1 MHRIRIVAAFVA
13 LAVSAFI
20 VLGLDVHGAL
30 AATTW
35 EHSKSKVATNLDS
48 DLISTVTL
56 SIPTADEQ
64 LTTEVCFVL
73 DKSQF
78 SATKEPALQLLS
90 ALKDA
95 AEQNGAKVKVDI
107 IGFNRAVAF
116 AETYDLSTQYDQI
129 VEAFNTEAHGGT
141 NMHAGL
147 LKAQEV
153 LASDTSIPNSR
164 KYMILVSD
172 GDTYLYCKNG
182 DYTTP
187 YSRSYGPIE
196 SAASAAYGGFYADW
210 LYNASSMDGNVSR
223 PTTSS
228 SAEWEAYF
236 EDVVA
241 RNEESGGDQYDFI
254 WYYYDHNWTSLTTDE
269 VLADGFLMQP
279 RVVRS
284 ASNTDM
290 ALYYAASTYHELASM
305 YHCYAVAAQ
314 SLASSDL
321 GKEGFMD
328 YLNDGA
334 STGFDD
340 IENQILYLLGAGST
354 VDDYMGYVEGDYN
367 FDLVNPADMTITVDS
382 SDGSTVTYSAV
393 MIEENHYG
401 FGPQLSDGTYSYEVT
416 YVPGDKG
423 ADEHITWKTNV
434 NVSNFTH
441 VQLHYK
447 VKLTNPADEPGTY
460 GVYDADGSQG
470 ETGLYTNSNA
480 ILHPVASDGTAGEDE
495 DFSKPTVSYTMYQ
508 VTYTDGV
515 DDAEIFADQSF
526 VVLANSA
533 TPAFDGTPTRE
544 GYTFKGWDPSVTDTV
559 TGTVTY
565 TAIWEKDVSQSTD
578 SESTDSGSTDSGSTD
593 SGSTDSG
600 STDSS
605 KDTSSDVI
613 PKTGDDSLSA
623 SPTLILATALFL
635 GGSVFF
641 RRRSARIE

>member
-1 MHRIRIVAAFVA
+1 MVSKRRIRIMAALVASIALVLMVFGLGVREAF
-13 LAVSAFI
+13 
-20 VLGLDVHGAL
+20 

-35 EHSKSKVATNLDS
+35 EHSKSMVATNLDS
-48 DLISTVTL
+48 DLVSSVTL
-56 SIPTADEQ
+56 SFPSADEQ

-78 SATKEPALQLLS
+78 SATKEPALELLS

-95 AEQNGAKVKVDI
+95 AEQSGAKVKVDI

-116 AETYDLSTQYDQI
+116 AESYDLSTQYDQI

-153 LASDTSIPNSR
+153 LASDTSIPDSR

-187 YSRSYGPIE
+187 YSRSYGPIDA
-196 SAASAAYGGFYADW
+196 AASAAYGGFYADW

-228 SAEWEAYF
+228 SSEWEAYF

-241 RNEESGGDQYDFI
+241 RNEESNGDQYDFV
-254 WYYYDHNWTSLTTDE
+254 WYYYDHNWGSKTTDE
-269 VLADGFLMQP
+269 VLADGFKMQP
-279 RVVRS
+279 SVVRS

-290 ALYYAASTYHELASM
+290 ALYYAANTYHELASK
-305 YHCYAVAAQ
+305 YHCYAVAAE
-314 SLASSDL
+314 SLASSNL
-321 GKEGFMD
+321 GNDAFMD

-334 STGFDD
+334 SSGFED

-354 VDDYMGYVEGDYN
+354 VDEYMGYVEDDYN
-367 FDLVNPADMTITVDS
+367 FDLESPEDMTITLDD
-382 SDGSTVTYSAV
+382 SDGNTVTYSAV
-393 MIEENHYG
+393 QIDENHYG

-423 ADEHITWKTNV
+423 ASEHFTWKTNV
-434 NVSNFTH
+434 NISNFTH
-441 VQLHYK
+441 VSLNYK
-447 VKLTNPADEPGTY
+447 VRLTNPKDEPGTY
-460 GVYDADGSQG
+460 GEYDADGSQG
-470 ETGLYTNSNA
+470 KTSLYISSSTV
-480 ILHPVASDGTAGEDE
+480 LHAVASDGTALEDE
-495 DFSKPTVSYTMYQ
+495 TFAKPTVSYTMYQ

-515 DDAEIFADQSF
+515 DGEEVFADQSS
-526 VVLANSA
+526 VVLADSA
-533 TPAFDGTPTRE
+533 TPEFDGTPTRE
-544 GYTFKGWDPSVTDTV
+544 GYTFKGWDPEVADTV

-565 TAIWEKDVSQSTD
+565 TAVWEKVATESEEDTTTGTSDTTD
-578 SESTDSGSTDSGSTD
+578 TTNAVTSATGAVPNAGDATGSTLALLLSGV
-593 SGSTDSG
+593 GLCFVG
-600 STDSS
+600 
-605 KDTSSDVI
+605 V
-613 PKTGDDSLSA
+613 A
-623 SPTLILATALFL
+623 W
-635 GGSVFF
+635 
-641 RRRSARIE
+641 RRRHSTRAE